1 MIDIH
6 TLVEDLLSNYLH
18 WIQFG
23 QCINLI
29 TIEKCYGFLAFYDRD
44 DEQWLRSDDQ
54 WLRLI
59 MFHRVMN
66 YLFFIS
72 VWWNNN
78 TIECSQSPIFPW
90 DRRDQRLCVKD
101 RHLRWVS
108 NLLRRRGTVSLTPA
122 PSVHLKI
129 KMSPF
134 NGKTR
139 YISTISQ
146 ENRGMWTV

>member
-1 MIDIH
+1 MLAWLIYIH
-6 TLVEDLLSNYLH
+6 WLK
-18 WIQFG
+18 I
-23 QCINLI
+23 CCLI
-29 TIEKCYGFLAFYDRD
+29 ISTGYNSDSVLT
-44 DEQWLRSDDQ
+44 WLRSRNVMAFSRSTTAMMTSDY
-54 WLRLI
+54 WGRLRLI

-78 TIECSQSPIFPW
+78 TIDCSQSPIFPW

-108 NLLRRRGTVSLTPA
+108 NLLRRRGTVSLTLA

-129 KMSPF
+129 KMAPF